1 MSKTTT
7 LGSLL
12 RTLIERLD
20 HDVELRYQAHGLDYR
35 PRYTPVVR
43 ALQELGPASI
53 TSIANHTGIPHSAAS
68 QTVAQMH
75 KKGWIAY
82 SEGSD
87 KRARIVTPTAQLDAA
102 LPTLRREWEVTRR
115 AASAFDA
122 ELSASLSAL
131 LVEAHAA
138 LDRAPFSSRGQDEAE
153 PPPIH
158 ARHQRKRGKRT

>member
-12 RTLIERLD
+12 RTLIDRLD
-20 HDVELRYQAHGLDYR
+20 HDIELRYQTHGLDYR
-35 PRYTPVVR
+35 PRYTPIVR

-53 TSIANHTGIPHSAAS
+53 TAIANHTGIPHSAAS

-82 SEGSD
+82 SEGRD
-87 KRARIVTPTAQLDAA
+87 KRTRIVSSTAQLDAA
-102 LPTLRREWEVTRR
+102 LPTLHQEWEATRR

-122 ELSASLSAL
+122 ELSVSLSAL

-138 LDRAPFSSRGQDEAE
+138 LDRVPFSTRGQNQADTT
-153 PPPIH
+153 PIH
-158 ARHQRKRGKRT
+158 PRHPQKKGKHT

>member
-1 MSKTTT
+1 MSRTTT

-20 HDVELRYQAHGLDYR
+20 QDVELRYQAHGLDYR
-35 PRYTPVVR
+35 PRYTPIVR

-82 SEGSD
+82 SEGRD
-87 KRARIVTPTAQLDAA
+87 KRARIVNPTAQLTAA
-102 LPTLRREWEVTRR
+102 LPTLRQEWETTRH

-122 ELSASLSAL
+122 ELSTSLSAL

-138 LDRAPFSSRGQDEAE
+138 LDRAPFSSRGQGETE

-158 ARHQRKRGKRT
+158 ARRPRKRGKPT

>member
-12 RTLIERLD
+12 RALIERLD
-20 HDVELRYQAHGLDYR
+20 HDVELRYQSHGLDYR

-53 TSIANHTGIPHSAAS
+53 TSIANHTGIPHSAVS

-82 SEGSD
+82 SEGQD
-87 KRARIVTPTAQLDAA
+87 KRTRIVSPTAQLDAA
-102 LPTLRREWEVTRR
+102 LPTLRREWEITRR
-115 AASAFDA
+115 AADALDA
-122 ELSASLSAL
+122 ELSTSLSAL

-138 LDRAPFSSRGQDEAE
+138 LDRAPFSARGQDQTES
-153 PPPIH
+153 PPIH
-158 ARHQRKRGKRT
+158 ARHRRKRGKRS

>member
-1 MSKTTT
+1 MSKTNT

-53 TSIANHTGIPHSAAS
+53 TSIANYTGIPHSAAS

-75 KKGWIAY
+75 KKGWISY
-82 SEGSD
+82 SEGCD
-87 KRARIVTPTAQLDAA
+87 KRARIVNPTAQLTAV
-102 LPTLRREWEVTRR
+102 LPTLQQEWETTRR

-122 ELSASLSAL
+122 ELSTPLSVL
-131 LVEAHAA
+131 LLEAHAA
-138 LDRAPFSSRGQDEAE
+138 LDRAPFSSRGQGTTE
-153 PPPIH
+153 PMSIH
-158 ARHQRKRGKRT
+158 PRRPRKKRKST